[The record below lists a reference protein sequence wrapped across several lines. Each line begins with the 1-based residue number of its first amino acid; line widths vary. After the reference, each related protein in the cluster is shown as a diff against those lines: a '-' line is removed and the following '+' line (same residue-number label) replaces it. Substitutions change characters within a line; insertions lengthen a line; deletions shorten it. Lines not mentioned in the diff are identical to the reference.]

1 MIFVL
6 KLLLFMFGF
15 LSGIILFYIYKQHNN
30 FLKSDESNGLSL
42 LNKFLIRIIAWILYL
57 FFLSTISLCVYFIL
71 SKIII
76 EK

>member
-1 MIFVL
+1 
-6 KLLLFMFGF
+6 MFGF